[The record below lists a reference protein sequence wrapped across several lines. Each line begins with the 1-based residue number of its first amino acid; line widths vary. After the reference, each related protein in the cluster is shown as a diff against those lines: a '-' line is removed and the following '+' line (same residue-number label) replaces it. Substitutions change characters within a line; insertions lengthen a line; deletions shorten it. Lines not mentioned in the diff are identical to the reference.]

1 MVRKRFVSD
10 KAEVDRRIQNIKG
23 DLDFLFELSGEYQ
36 LDVLSGVE
44 NSIDEDDV
52 PSSEIVENIN
62 AIYNS
67 LKAIEDFGSFLARE
81 GDSMVAGARE
91 GCRVYGDLQRM
102 SKRWK

>member
-1 MVRKRFVSD
+1 MVLKQFAGD
-10 KAEVDRRIQNIKG
+10 KVEVDRRIQTIKE
-23 DLDFLFELSGEYQ
+23 DLDFLFRLSGEYQ

-62 AIYNS
+62 AIYET
-67 LKAIEDFGSFLARE
+67 LKTIKEFGSFLASE
-81 GDSMVAGARE
+81 GDSMVTGATE
-91 GCRVYGDLQRM
+91 GCRVYGELRRM